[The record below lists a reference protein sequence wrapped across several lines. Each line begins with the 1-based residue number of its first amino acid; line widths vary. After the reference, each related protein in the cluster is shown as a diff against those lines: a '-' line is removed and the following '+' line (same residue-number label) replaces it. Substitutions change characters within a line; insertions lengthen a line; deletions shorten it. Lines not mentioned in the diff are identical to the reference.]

1 MSRKLADRRARRRQ
15 KLAFWGVVVLLLAFG
30 VFVGDQRPHHLLML
44 HLEEE
49 RTQERIAELRGQ
61 HGELEARHERL
72 MRDSFALESLAREK
86 GLARPGELVYR
97 IIPVPPDVHRA
108 TAESLAA
115 LARQRADSL
124 ARVAGE
130 GPGGAR

>member
-1 MSRKLADRRARRRQ
+1 MSRKLADRRARKRQ

-30 VFVGDQRPHHLLML
+30 VLVGDQRPHHLLML
-44 HLEEE
+44 HLEEK
-49 RTQERIAELRGQ
+49 RTHERIAELRDERA
-61 HGELEARHERL
+61 ELEARHERL
-72 MRDSFALESLAREK
+72 MKDSFALESLAREK

-124 ARVAGE
+124 ARVAVD
-130 GPGGAR
+130 GARGAR

>member
-30 VFVGDQRPHHLLML
+30 FFVGDQRPHHLLML
-44 HLEEE
+44 HVEEE
-49 RTQERIAELRGQ
+49 RTQEQITELRGE
-61 HGELEARHERL
+61 HAELEARHERL
-72 MRDSFALESLAREK
+72 MEDAFALESLAREK

-124 ARVAGE
+124 ARVAE
-130 GPGGAR
+130 GRASGTR

>member
-1 MSRKLADRRARRRQ
+1 MSRKLADRRSRRRQ
-15 KLAFWGVVVLLLAFG
+15 KLAFWGIVVLLLAFG
-30 VFVGDQRPHHLLML
+30 VFVGDQRPHHLLLL

-49 RTQERIAELRGQ
+49 RTEVRIAELRGE
-61 HGELEARHERL
+61 HAELEARHERL
-72 MRDSFALESLAREK
+72 MKDAFALESLAREK

-97 IIPVPPDVHRA
+97 IITVPPDVHRA

-124 ARVAGE
+124 ARVAAD
-130 GPGGAR
+130 GAR

>member
-1 MSRKLADRRARRRQ
+1 
-15 KLAFWGVVVLLLAFG
+15 
-30 VFVGDQRPHHLLML
+30 ML

-49 RTQERIAELRGQ
+49 RTQKRIADLRDEQ
-61 HGELEARHERL
+61 AQLEGRHDRL
-72 MRDSFALESLAREK
+72 MEDAFALESLAREK

-115 LARQRADSL
+115 LAGQRADSL
-124 ARVAGE
+124 SGAGRE
-130 GPGGAR
+130 ESTDSR

>member
-15 KLAFWGVVVLLLAFG
+15 KLVFWGLFAALLGYG

-44 HLEEE
+44 HLEEKGT
-49 RTQERIAELRGQ
+49 RDRIAELRREQ
-61 HGELEARHERL
+61 ADLQARHGRL
-72 MRDSFALESLAREK
+72 MKDSFALESLAREK

-97 IIPVPPDVHRA
+97 IIPVPPAVHRA

-115 LARQRADSL
+115 LAKERADSI
-124 ARVAGE
+124 ASMR
-130 GPGGAR
+130 

>member
-15 KLAFWGVVVLLLAFG
+15 KLAFWGIVVLLLAFG
-30 VFVGDQRPHHLLML
+30 FLVGDQRPHHLLML

-49 RTQERIAELRGQ
+49 RTQERLAELKAD
-61 HGELEARHERL
+61 HAALEARHERL
-72 MRDSFALESLAREK
+72 MEDAFALESLAREK

-97 IIPVPPDVHRA
+97 IIAVPPDVHRA

-115 LARQRADSL
+115 LARQHADSL
-124 ARVAGE
+124 ARVAG
-130 GPGGAR
+130 GRPAGTR

>member
-30 VFVGDQRPHHLLML
+30 FFVGDQRPHHLLML
-44 HLEEE
+44 HVEEE
-49 RTQERIAELRGQ
+49 RTQERITELRGE
-61 HGELEARHERL
+61 HAELEARHERL
-72 MRDSFALESLAREK
+72 MEDAFALESLAREK

-115 LARQRADSL
+115 LARHRADSL
-124 ARVAGE
+124 ARVAE
-130 GPGGAR
+130 GRASGTR

>member
-1 MSRKLADRRARRRQ
+1 MSRKLADRRSRRRQ
-15 KLAFWGVVVLLLAFG
+15 KLGFWGVVVLLLAFG
-30 VFVGDQRPHHLLML
+30 FFVGDQRPHHLLML

-49 RTQERIAELRGQ
+49 RTQTRIAELKGENS
-61 HGELEARHERL
+61 ELEARQERL
-72 MRDSFALESLAREK
+72 MQDAFALESLAREK

-115 LARQRADSL
+115 LVRKRADSI
-124 ARVAGE
+124 AMSERE
-130 GPGGAR
+130 GFRDSR

>member
-44 HLEEE
+44 HVEEE
-49 RTQERIAELRGQ
+49 RTQERIAELRGE
-61 HGELEARHERL
+61 HAELEARHERL
-72 MRDSFALESLAREK
+72 MKDAFALESLAREK

-124 ARVAGE
+124 ASLAAESR
-130 GPGGAR
+130 GAAR

>member
-1 MSRKLADRRARRRQ
+1 MSRKLADRRSRRRQ
-15 KLAFWGVVVLLLAFG
+15 KLAFWGIVVLLLGFG
-30 VFVGDQRPHHLLML
+30 FLVGDQRPHHLLML
-44 HLEEE
+44 HVEEG
-49 RTQERIAELRGQ
+49 RTQERIAELRDE
-61 HGELEARHERL
+61 HAELEARHERL
-72 MRDSFALESLAREK
+72 MEDAFALESLAREK
-86 GLARPGELVYR
+86 GLTRPGELVYR

-130 GPGGAR
+130 RAAGTR

>member
-30 VFVGDQRPHHLLML
+30 FFVGDQRPHHLLML
-44 HLEEE
+44 HVEEE
-49 RTQERIAELRGQ
+49 RTQERITELRGE
-61 HGELEARHERL
+61 HAELEARHERL
-72 MRDSFALESLAREK
+72 MEDAFALESLAREK

-124 ARVAGE
+124 ARVAE
-130 GPGGAR
+130 GRASGTR